1 MARALVVGCG
11 CRGRE
16 LGRELRERGWQV
28 RGTTRGPGIAEI
40 EDAGSAKA
48 PSGERIDLAGA
59 LVLPGLID
67 GHIHLDKTLLGLPFQ
82 PHRRGDMVAERI
94 KAEKE
99 LRRTVPMPVEA
110 RAMKLVEQVV
120 SYGTVTLR
128 THVDIDDEVKLDGLH
143 ALLKVR
149 EATRDLI
156 DIQIVAFPQSGIVI
170 CPGVADLL
178 DNAIREGADLVGG
191 LDPAGI
197 DNDVTGHLDAVF
209 SIAEK
214 HNVGIDIH
222 LHDFGQLGC
231 SELREIAA
239 RTEAAGL
246 QNCVAVSH
254 AFALGSIDDS
264 EFERTAAA
272 LARAGVA
279 IMTNGPGP
287 VPMPPVK
294 RLVAAG
300 VTVFAGSDNI
310 RDAWSPYGNGDM
322 LERAMIIGYRQGLL
336 ADEDV
341 ELAFSLATSAAA
353 RVLGLGQQGV
363 VVGGPADLVAVPA
376 QSIPEAVVSH
386 PLRKLVMK
394 RGRVVA
400 RDPPRE
406 QRPEARALRRGRA
419 AAVAGWRVRQP
430 RHRCEPDAGAP

>member
-1 MARALVVGCG
+1 LTETLLANALLPGGRRVDIVVAN
-11 CRGRE
+11 
-16 LGRELRERGWQV
+16 
-28 RGTTRGPGIAEI
+28 GTITEIA
-40 EDAGSAKA
+40 DTGSAKA
-48 PSGERIDLAGA
+48 PGERIDLAGA

-67 GHIHLDKTLLGLPFQ
+67 GHIHLDKTLVGLPFQ
-82 PHRRGDMVAERI
+82 PHRPGETVAERI
-94 KAEKE
+94 KAERE

-110 RAMKLVEQVV
+110 RAMRLVEQVIG
-120 SYGTVTLR
+120 YGTVALR

-149 EATRDLI
+149 EATRNLI
-156 DIQIVAFPQSGIVI
+156 DIQIVAFPQSGIVA

-178 DNAIREGADLVGG
+178 DNAIRDGADLVGG

-197 DNDVTGHLDAVF
+197 DNDVNGHLDAVF
-209 SIAEK
+209 KIAERRG
-214 HNVGIDIH
+214 VGVDIH
-222 LHDFGQLGC
+222 LHDPGPLGC

-239 RTEAAGL
+239 RTDVASL
-246 QNCVAVSH
+246 QDRVAVSH
-254 AFALGSIDDS
+254 AFALGNVDDH
-264 EFERTAAA
+264 EFQRTASV

-294 RLVAAG
+294 RLVSAG

-341 ELAFSLATSAAA
+341 ELAFSFSTSAAA
-353 RVLGLGQQGV
+353 QGLELGDRDLAIGAS
-363 VVGGPADLVAVPA
+363 ADLIAVPA

-386 PLRKLVMK
+386 PPRTLVMK

-400 RDPPRE
+400 REGKIVTTRN
-406 QRPEARALRRGRA
+406 A
-419 AAVAGWRVRQP
+419 
-430 RHRCEPDAGAP
+430 